1 MTALVASKVAGMFG
15 LMFFM
20 AFFLGVVVMLLR
32 PGARE
37 EAARHALIPFKEEDP
52 RG

>member
-1 MTALVASKVAGMFG
+1 MTALVASKVAGLFG
-15 LMFFM
+15 LLFFL
-20 AFFLGVVVMLLR
+20 AFFLGVVVMLVW

-37 EAARHALIPFKEEDP
+37 KAAQHALIPFKEDDS